1 MARIEDIPEPTR
13 TSVLNL
19 ACASPDTHPLVG
31 GPPLAQRRVAIIT
44 SAALHSRHEPPFV
57 AGSTGFR
64 PLASSLPA
72 GDIVMSHVSINFD
85 RYGFQRDL
93 NVVFPI
99 DRLREFAAAGWIGAV
114 ADTHYSVLGSTDPA
128 GMTESADQLA
138 ALLQGEGVDA
148 VLLSPV

>member
-1 MARIEDIPEPTR
+1 MAHIENIPEPTR
-13 TSVLNL
+13 SNILNL
-19 ACASPDTHPLVG
+19 ECPSPQSHPFVN

-44 SAALHSRHEPPFV
+44 SAALHSRNEPPFP

-64 PLASSLPA
+64 ELASSMSA

-99 DRLREFAAAGWIGAV
+99 DRLREFAAQGVIGSV

-128 GMTESADQLA
+128 GMSETADHLT
-138 ALLQGEGVDA
+138 ALLQGDGVDA